1 MKHLLGVAVVVTLLS
16 GSVAFAQYD
25 NNQGTNPGQNQGEVP
40 TNGQDH
46 HDNGNNPGGQDQG
59 RAQGDN
65 QDHHNNDN
73 SGYDHGRRHHH
84 RHQVCH
90 WYHHHRHCH
99 WTWGY

>member
-1 MKHLLGVAVVVTLLS
+1 MKHLLGVVAVITLLS

-25 NNQGTNPGQNQGEVP
+25 HNQGTNPGQNQGGVP
-40 TNGQDH
+40 TNGQDY
-46 HDNGNNPGGQDQG
+46 HDNGNNPGQDQG
-59 RAQGDN
+59 RGQGDN

-84 RHQVCH
+84 RHQACH

-99 WTWGY
+99 WTWG